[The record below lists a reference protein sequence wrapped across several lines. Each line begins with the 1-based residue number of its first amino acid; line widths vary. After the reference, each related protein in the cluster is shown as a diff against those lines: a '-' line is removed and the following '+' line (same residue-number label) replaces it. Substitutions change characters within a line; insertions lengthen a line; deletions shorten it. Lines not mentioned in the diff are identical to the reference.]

1 MNRKQKLISEGLS
14 NLLVKQLAHELKNF
28 NLYKT
33 FSNYFTIEGIDELA
47 EYYEKRATEEMHHH
61 DWIFS
66 YLTEGDIKFEYPAI
80 EANNIKVN
88 NYIEPFQLTVEREIE
103 TTNLLYNIY
112 EAAKAEKDYMT
123 CIWLERPLLF
133 EQIEE
138 ENTSRAALLIIEEDA
153 GIYTKS
159 GRILDLLE
167 K

>member
-1 MNRKQKLISEGLS
+1 MNRKQTLISEGLS

-47 EYYEKRATEEMHHH
+47 EYYEKRAAEEMHHH

-66 YLTEGDIKFEYPAI
+66 YLTEGDIKFQYPAI
-80 EANNIKVN
+80 EANNIKVT

-123 CIWLERPLLF
+123 SIWLERPLLL

-138 ENTSRAALLIIEEDA
+138 ENTSRAALLIMEEDA
-153 GIYTKS
+153 DIYIKS